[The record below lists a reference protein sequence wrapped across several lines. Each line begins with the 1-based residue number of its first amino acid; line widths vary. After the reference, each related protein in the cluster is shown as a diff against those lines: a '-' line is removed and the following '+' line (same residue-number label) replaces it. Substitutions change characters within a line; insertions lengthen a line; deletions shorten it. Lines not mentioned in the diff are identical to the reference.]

1 MITPSTRKLFWIDP
15 YRQRFTAQV
24 LERHEGDPPSIV
36 LNRTLFYP
44 TGGGQPHDS
53 GRLGD
58 AHVLAVE
65 QEDGR
70 IQHFVDRMPLDNEEI
85 CGEIDWPRRLD
96 HMQQHSGQ
104 HLLSAAFLDL
114 LGRPTVGFHLS
125 ADSVTIDIPG
135 AAPSATELD
144 QVLAFTQSVI
154 TEDRPV
160 TSVVLPASKATR
172 LPLRKAPTVTGPVRV
187 VEISDID
194 WSACG
199 GTHVRSTAA
208 IGSVVITR
216 LERRGDQTRVHFLC
230 GERAL
235 ADYRQR
241 LAVTQALGDTLTTGL
256 PELPAA
262 VSRLQEELKS
272 SQRSLHK
279 AKAQLAET
287 EAEQLWHSAPQIDD
301 TRLIRHTIIGNDP
314 KALNQLLRRLTDH
327 PNTIAVLGHSGRSPR
342 WATARSASLTLDLKQ
357 VLSSVLAIPGVQG
370 GGSPQLIQGGAPD
383 AATLEAVLSSVETR
397 ITTMLQNSD

>member
-1 MITPSTRKLFWIDP
+1 MTTPSTRKLFWIDP

-24 LERHEGDPPSIV
+24 LERQEGDQPSIV

-58 AHVLAVE
+58 ARVLDVE

-85 CGEIDWPRRLD
+85 SGEIDWPRRLD

-135 AAPSATELD
+135 AAPSTTELD

-160 TSVVLPASKATR
+160 TSVVLRASKATQ

-187 VEISDID
+187 VEIENID

-216 LERRGDQTRVHFLC
+216 LERRSDQTRVHFLC

-241 LAVTQALGDTLTTGL
+241 LAVTQTLSDTLTTGL

-279 AKAQLAET
+279 AKAQRAET
-287 EAEQLWHSAPQIDD
+287 EAEQLWHSAPQIND
-301 TRLIRHTIIGNDP
+301 TRLIRHILNGNDP
-314 KALNQLLRRLTDH
+314 KALNPLLRRLTDH

-357 VLSSVLAIPGVQG
+357 VLSSLLAIPGVQG
-370 GGSPQLIQGGAPD
+370 GGNPQLIQGGAPD
-383 AATLEAVLSSVETR
+383 AATLEAVLSSVETK